1 MRMVRPIDLEG
12 ILLLE
17 GIPRPLIAKF
27 ADACAMQTYGEG
39 AVIFEEGSEARE
51 FYMLKEG
58 KVLLEVE
65 IAPDIIISLGS
76 IKKGYSFGWSALV
89 KDGTHTTFAVAAE
102 PCSVISIP
110 GGKFLEILESDPK
123 VGYLVMTRIFQI
135 FRRRLERRTRQF
147 IKVMRKH
154 PDIQKLVEL

>member
-1 MRMVRPIDLEG
+1 MISGAELKD
-12 ILLLE
+12 ILLLQGLDDE
-17 GIPRPLIAKF
+17 FLGHLASFTKLRNYE
-27 ADACAMQTYGEG
+27 MGS
-39 AVIFEEGSEARE
+39 VIFEEGSEARE

>member
-1 MRMVRPIDLEG
+1 MVSVRDLEG
-12 ILLLE
+12 VFLLE
-17 GIPRPLIAKF
+17 GLPDHVIEKVARLAARHGYETGSI
-27 ADACAMQTYGEG
+27 
-39 AVIFEEGSEARE
+39 IFEEGSKARE

-76 IKKGYSFGWSALV
+76 IKRGYCFGWSALV
-89 KDGTHTTFAVAAE
+89 KDATHTTFAVAAE
-102 PCSVISIP
+102 PSTVLSIP
-110 GGKFLEILESDPK
+110 GEKFLELLEEDPRA
-123 VGYLVMTRIFQI
+123 GYLVMTRIFHI

-154 PDIQKLVEL
+154 PDIQKLVEF